1 MAAGRPWRIEADG
14 LTLLVRLTPKG
25 GRDAVD
31 GIEQL
36 PDGTLVLRARV
47 RAAAHEGAANAA
59 LQKLIAGVV
68 AVAPHRVELAAGLT
82 ARTKRLKIAGDGA
95 KLAAALAVQFDEA
108 IA

>member
-36 PDGTLVLRARV
+36 ADGTHVLRARV

-59 LQKLIAGVV
+59 LQKLIADVV
-68 AVAPHRVELAAGLT
+68 SVAPRRVELVAGLT

-95 KLAAALAVQFDEA
+95 KLAAALEMRVTGAA
-108 IA
+108 A

>member
-59 LQKLIAGVV
+59 LQTLIAGVV
-68 AVAPHRVELAAGLT
+68 AVAPHRVELVAGLT

-95 KLAAALAVQFDEA
+95 KLAVALAMQVDEA
-108 IA
+108 TA

>member
-14 LTLLVRLTPKG
+14 LALLVRLTPKG

-36 PDGTLVLRARV
+36 ADGTVVLRARV

-59 LQKLIAGVV
+59 LQKLIAEVV
-68 AVAPHRVELAAGLT
+68 SVAPRRVQLVAGLT

-95 KLAAALAVQFDEA
+95 KLAAALAMQVDGA
-108 IA
+108 TA

>member
-36 PDGTLVLRARV
+36 ADGTYVLRARV

-59 LQKLIAGVV
+59 LRKLIADVV
-68 AVAPHRVELAAGLT
+68 AVAPRRVELVAGLT
-82 ARTKRLKIAGDGA
+82 ARTKRLKIAGDSA
-95 KLAAALAVQFDEA
+95 KLAAALAMQVDEA
-108 IA
+108 TA